1 MPVIFFFYI
10 PLFLFRS
17 LFLSSFFTRLCQDCS
32 MSIISWRSAG
42 ARMPRNDVTFDSRA
56 AVSRDVARYK
66 YMNMDLEKVLVA
78 LVYIFA
84 RLCNV
89 CQTNFSEKGKT
100 ETTAVFESLATVRLA
115 RNLVVRASYHEMI
128 GTRPCQFCVTLIS
141 SLSFPP
147 SFSSFSF
154 LPMHTRI
161 QYNARI
167 LNVPRFNIGTSKV
180 VILFF
185 SCKCYCKEF
194 YIHLAS
200 QHLSYTITIIAVFS
214 FLSSDID
221 GLYTLWQK

>member
-1 MPVIFFFYI
+1 MPQWSFFFI
-10 PLFLFRS
+10 FLFFLFRS

-32 MSIISWRSAG
+32 MSIISWRE
-42 ARMPRNDVTFDSRA
+42 NA
-56 AVSRDVARYK
+56 AERRYVRFESCCVSRCRTLQVYEYGSRR
-66 YMNMDLEKVLVA
+66 VLVA

-84 RLCNV
+84 RSCNI
-89 CQTNFSEKGKT
+89 CRTNFSEKGKT

-147 SFSSFSF
+147 SFFSFSF
-154 LPMHTRI
+154 LPTHTRI

-185 SCKCYCKEF
+185 SCKCYCK
-194 YIHLAS
+194 
-200 QHLSYTITIIAVFS
+200 
-214 FLSSDID
+214 
-221 GLYTLWQK
+221 

>member
-1 MPVIFFFYI
+1 
-10 PLFLFRS
+10 
-17 LFLSSFFTRLCQDCS
+17 
-32 MSIISWRSAG
+32 
-42 ARMPRNDVTFDSRA
+42 MPRNDVTFDSRA

-66 YMNMDLEKVLVA
+66 YMNMDLEEYSSLSYTYS
-78 LVYIFA
+78 LA
-84 RLCNV
+84 RATSVERISAKRGN
-89 CQTNFSEKGKT
+89 T

-147 SFSSFSF
+147 SFFSFSF
-154 LPMHTRI
+154 LPTHTRI

-185 SCKCYCKEF
+185 F
-194 YIHLAS
+194 PVNVTANNFIF
-200 QHLSYTITIIAVFS
+200 I
-214 FLSSDID
+214 
-221 GLYTLWQK
+221 